1 MKIGRKM
8 SNVDQ
13 QIRTTV
19 DELLK
24 AISTKN
30 IIAEPIE
37 VGDNVI
43 ITITKVGLGFGTGMG
58 EGRGMGTG
66 GNGNGA
72 GSGVG
77 AGGAAGVSPVAIVVI
92 HKSIPG
98 PEGIEVKS
106 LSAPSPIGKA
116 VGDIASIIVERIGSK
131 KPKSEEKEAPK
142 A

>member
-1 MKIGRKM
+1 M

-13 QIRTTV
+13 QIRTIV

-58 EGRGMGTG
+58 EGKGMGMG

-72 GSGVG
+72 GSGAG

-98 PEGIEVKS
+98 PE
-106 LSAPSPIGKA
+106 IGR
-116 VGDIASIIVERIGSK
+116 ASCRERV
-131 KPKSEEKEAPK
+131 
-142 A
+142 